1 MRERGTHDVTTSIV
15 LEDFL
20 RIDFSSLEVSAGE
33 QAASVID
40 RWIQTRELT

>member
-33 QAASVID
+33 QVASVID
-40 RWIQTRELT
+40 R